1 LIETN
6 AISNEVIKWGQTA
19 KVDLVNRTLA
29 AKLANDLGIKLIG
42 LTGTHDGIIG
52 AMAGVGLRASGN
64 DGRFVSLGSVDI
76 RSTIGIHSVKEIKSL
91 IGIEKAITVDGIEVD
106 ESAKIC
112 FDNGWLRPVLKYGQV
127 TIVLNKIE
135 GNGEYSYE
143 LANKDYIKSISN

>member
-1 LIETN
+1 MIETK
-6 AISNEVIKWGQTA
+6 AVPNEVIKWGQTA

-42 LTGTHDGIIG
+42 LTGTQDGIIG

-64 DGRFVSLGSVDI
+64 DGRFVSLGGVDI
-76 RSTIGIHSVKEIKSL
+76 RGVTGVHTVKEIKSL
-91 IGIEKAITVDGIEVD
+91 IGIEKVVTLDGSETE
-106 ESAKIC
+106 ESTKIC
-112 FDNGWLRPVLKYGQV
+112 FTNGWLRPALKNGLV

-143 LANKDYIKSISN
+143 LASKDYIKSISN